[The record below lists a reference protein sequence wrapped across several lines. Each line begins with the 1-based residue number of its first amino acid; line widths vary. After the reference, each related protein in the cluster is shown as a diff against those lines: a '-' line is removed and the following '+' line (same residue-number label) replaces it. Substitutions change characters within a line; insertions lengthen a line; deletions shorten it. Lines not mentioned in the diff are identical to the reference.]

1 MRSRVIGT
9 QQQGLGAEPWA
20 LTFSLVPVADGLLYC
35 FRIMSPSVCVAIVDD
50 EVPVRTALGRLLR
63 LAHYDVTLFP
73 SGEAFLESLETQLPD
88 CVVLDI
94 NMPGMSGLDVQRR
107 LRSVAV
113 SIPAIIITC
122 GEDASLAREAL
133 DAGAVDL
140 FRKPFSNHDLLEAI
154 HGALAGRD

>member
-1 MRSRVIGT
+1 MNPGVRV
-9 QQQGLGAEPWA
+9 A
-20 LTFSLVPVADGLLYC
+20 V
-35 FRIMSPSVCVAIVDD
+35 VDD

-73 SGEAFLESLETQLPD
+73 SGEAFLESLETQTPD

-107 LRSVAV
+107 LRSVSIA
-113 SIPAIIITC
+113 IPAICITS
-122 GEDASLAREAL
+122 GEDVSLAREAL

-140 FRKPFSNHDLLEAI
+140 LRKPFSNHDLLEAI
-154 HGALAGRD
+154 RTALDRGD